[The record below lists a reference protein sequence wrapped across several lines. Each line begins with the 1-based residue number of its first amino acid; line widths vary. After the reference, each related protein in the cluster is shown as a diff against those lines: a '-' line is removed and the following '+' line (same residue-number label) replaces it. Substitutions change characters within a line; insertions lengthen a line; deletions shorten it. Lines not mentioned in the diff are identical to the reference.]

1 MPKNKYN
8 KVNILFF
15 CYLLVLFFIFPFIVQ
30 AKESNPLTEELSRLK
45 NQQHFEDVNQN
56 LRKAERFLEDKQAD
70 QKSLLLT

>member
-1 MPKNKYN
+1 MPKIKYN

-15 CYLLVLFFIFPFIVQ
+15 LLFVVLSFFLFPFIVQ

-56 LRKAERFLEDKQAD
+56 LK
-70 QKSLLLT
+70 KSRAFF